1 MSTIGKRYL
10 FLNARG
16 GLSIA
21 DESGIAGNYATEADA
36 HTVAA
41 HDAAVERL
49 DFNAAIDLSYLY
61 LDESE
66 RQMELHE
73 PGIAARWNEMAEQLH
88 DWASHR
94 SCLPHAIWHLS
105 ALRIPCPLWRREN
118 PLARLSRQNG
128 RHVLFRPRRGPHRG
142 ALCLRVR
149 HNV

>member
-16 GLSIA
+16 GWSIA

-94 SCLPHAIWHLS
+94 LHP
-105 ALRIPCPLWRREN
+105 RRV
-118 PLARLSRQNG
+118 
-128 RHVLFRPRRGPHRG
+128 HVLIRRAVHDDAFPTFAAMTSRS
-142 ALCLRVR
+142 
-149 HNV
+149 